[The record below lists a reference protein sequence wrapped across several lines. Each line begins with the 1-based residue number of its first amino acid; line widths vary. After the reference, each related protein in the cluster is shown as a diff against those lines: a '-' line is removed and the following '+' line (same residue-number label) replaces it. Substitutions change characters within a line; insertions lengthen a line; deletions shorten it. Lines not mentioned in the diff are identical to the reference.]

1 MYHPFK
7 LKVKYARSISHTH
20 TLTYLFNLAPSSK
33 YPEKDIKVITD
44 MGVSRE
50 EAINAL
56 EMAGGNPDLAASLL
70 F

>member
-1 MYHPFK
+1 MF
-7 LKVKYARSISHTH
+7 SF
-20 TLTYLFNLAPSSK
+20 LFFLASSSN
-33 YPEKDIKVITD
+33 YPEKDIKVLTD